1 VVTQAVA
8 ACPAGLAPLLYGQVV
23 LTGGCCK
30 LPGFAAR
37 FEEDLRRLAPDELEV
52 VVVAPEVR
60 GARGGVVLV
69 CWLVCS
75 IMGVCVCVCVPQ
87 CVCVTQ
93 RGVSLYGVTMR
104 VCLFFQL
111 SERVCVIVS
120 EEGVL
125 LE

>member
-1 VVTQAVA
+1 MSWRWWWW
-8 ACPAGLAPLLYGQVV
+8 P
-23 LTGGCCK
+23 
-30 LPGFAAR
+30 R
-37 FEEDLRRLAPDELEV
+37 
-52 VVVAPEVR
+52 
-60 GARGGVVLV
+60 RGGGPGGGWSWSVGWYALS
-69 CWLVCS
+69 WES
-75 IMGVCVCVCVPQ
+75 VCVCVPQ